1 MCNGLFKMK
10 WHLPRLY
17 RKLSVAHFRTKLS
30 LSRVAQRVSLG
41 YCFLL
46 IQAIGCSLPSLACSN
61 TTSSPVPEASTWTL
75 NSFPKLGLTSTG
87 SLTKPFAGCLMPPS
101 PLHTLLVN
109 LRWHILLGF
118 VRPVRCLAVVGKMTD
133 ESPVSVSQSQ
143 EGIHLFF
150 FISAP
155 GTFLIACFV
164 LFFST

>member
-41 YCFLL
+41 YRFLL

-87 SLTKPFAGCLMPPS
+87 SLTKPFAGCLKPP
-101 PLHTLLVN
+101 PPPT
-109 LRWHILLGF
+109 
-118 VRPVRCLAVVGKMTD
+118 PY
-133 ESPVSVSQSQ
+133 
-143 EGIHLFF
+143 
-150 FISAP
+150 FISQFKVAYFTRLCETCKMSCS
-155 GTFLIACFV
+155 GW
-164 LFFST
+164 